1 MDCPELVVV
10 VVVAAAVVVVVDVA
24 AAVVDVDV
32 AVVVAVAAAA
42 AAAVVGAAA
51 VGAGIDLDGSGM
63 AIGDLNGLCTRLEPR
78 TSAGLTRGCS
88 DLVTAVLGAP
98 MPVSDMAGSDA
109 AWRTD
114 VSW

>member
-10 VVVAAAVVVVVDVA
+10 A
-24 AAVVDVDV
+24 
-32 AVVVAVAAAA
+32 VAVAAAA
-42 AAAVVGAAA
+42 AAA

-63 AIGDLNGLCTRLEPR
+63 AIEGLNGLCTRLEPR

-88 DLVTAVLGAP
+88 DSVTAGLGAP

-109 AWRTD
+109 AAAWRTD
-114 VSW
+114 VSG